1 MAIQEGDLLWEP
13 SSAFREASNIH
24 RFQHWLKT
32 EKGLDLDSYQSLWQ
46 WSVDNIDAFWEAVW
60 VYFDVQSSTPYRQV
74 LGERTM
80 PGARWFEGSQL
91 NFAEHVLRN
100 ERPGAIA
107 LHAYSESDAV
117 REVAWTELAA
127 NVRKLA
133 TRLRTLGV
141 KPGDRVVT
149 YLPNTPEAVT
159 ILLAATAIGAVF
171 SSCSPD
177 FGHKSVVDRFQQV
190 EPKVLFVTDG
200 YLFGGKTFD
209 RREEAFKIAESLPS
223 LKTVVQIPNLYSA
236 SNDNKASVS
245 WDKLMAGDEVSADT
259 FEFERVPFDHPLWIL
274 YSSGTTGLPKPIV
287 HGHGGITLEFFKLLA
302 FHMNQKNDSTMFFY
316 TTTGWMMWNL
326 VVGSLITGGAAVLY
340 EGNPMGRGAS
350 TLWELAESSAT
361 TFFGASPTFVALMEK
376 SAIVPKDLFDLSR
389 LEGILL
395 GGSPATPES
404 MLWCYE
410 NVKKDLWVTSQSGGT
425 DICSAFVGA
434 SPTLPVYAGEIQAR
448 CLGVDAHAY
457 SDAGSPLL
465 DEVGELVIAQ
475 PMPSMPIYFWND
487 EGDRRYRESYFED
500 FPGVWRHG
508 DYFRINQRGGCFIY
522 GRSDSTL
529 NRYGVRIGTAEIYRT
544 VEQLEEVED
553 SLIVNLDLPAGK
565 FFMPLFVKLKDQK
578 ILDDT
583 LRSKICATLR
593 EKYSPRHVPDK
604 IIQVTEIP
612 YTLTK
617 KKMEVPVRKILSG
630 IAVNKAANKD
640 AMANPLVLDFFI
652 EYAATTGDYQ
662 LSS

>member
-1 MAIQEGDLLWEP
+1 MPIQEGDLLWEP
-13 SSAFREASNIH
+13 SDTFKEAACIS
-24 RFQHWLKT
+24 RFQRWLET
-32 EKGLDLDSYQSLWQ
+32 SKGLSFGSYEALWQ
-46 WSVDNIDAFWEAVW
+46 WSVDDIEAFWEAVW
-60 VYFDVQSSTPYRQV
+60 EYFNVRSSTPYQRV

-80 PGARWFEGSQL
+80 PGARWFEGAHL

-100 ERPGAIA
+100 ERAGAIA
-107 LHAYSESDAV
+107 LHAYSESSAKRQV
-117 REVAWTELAA
+117 TWTALAA
-127 NVRKLA
+127 DVRKLA

-141 KPGDRVVT
+141 QPGDLVVT

-159 ILLAATAIGAVF
+159 VLLAASSIGAVF

-190 EPKVLFVTDG
+190 APKVLFVTDG
-200 YLFGGKTFD
+200 YRFDGKHFD
-209 RREEAFKIAESLPS
+209 RREEARKIAESLPS
-223 LKTVVQIPNLYSA
+223 LKAVVQVPNLYPPLA
-236 SNDNKASVS
+236 GGKAPGT
-245 WDKLMAGDEVSADT
+245 WNELMAGDGVAADA
-259 FEFERVPFDHPLWIL
+259 FEFAQVPFDHPLWIL

-287 HGHGGITLEFFKLLA
+287 HGHGGITLEFLKLLA
-302 FHMNQKNDSTMFFY
+302 FHMNQKDDSTMFFY

-326 VVGSLITGGAAVLY
+326 VVGSLITGGAAVLF
-340 EGNPMGRGAS
+340 EGSPMAEGSS
-350 TLWELAESSAT
+350 TLWALADDSGT

-376 SAIVPKDLFDLSR
+376 SGIVPKELFDLSK

-404 MLWCYE
+404 MRWCYE
-410 NVKKDLWVTSQSGGT
+410 NVKRDLWVTSQSGGT

-448 CLGVDAHAY
+448 CLGVDARAY
-457 SDAGSPLL
+457 SDEGTPLL
-465 DEVGELVIAQ
+465 DEVGELVITQ

-508 DYFRINQRGGCFIY
+508 DYFRINRRGGCFIY

-544 VEQLEEVED
+544 VEQLEEIED

-565 FFMPLFVKLKDQK
+565 FFMPLFVKLKDQRA
-578 ILDDT
+578 LDEN
-583 LRSKICATLR
+583 LCKKICATLR

-604 IIQVTEIP
+604 IIQVEEIP

-617 KKMEVPVRKILSG
+617 KKMEVPVRKILAG
-630 IAVNKAANKD
+630 IAAGKAANKD
-640 AMANPLVLDFFI
+640 AMANPEVLDFFV
-652 EYAATTGDYQ
+652 EYAKTTEDYN
-662 LSS
+662 LRS